1 MCEKSSSLVLLK
13 VRLSDPAN
21 VPLHHG
27 NDIAVG
33 TQLRQ
38 DLLWDAHDIDSFLPF
53 QLTRFSPVF
62 CTFMLMALTKSLLAN
77 IMLMT

>member
-33 TQLRQ
+33 TQL
-38 DLLWDAHDIDSFLPF
+38 
-53 QLTRFSPVF
+53 
-62 CTFMLMALTKSLLAN
+62 
-77 IMLMT
+77 